1 MEKAKRCAIFGN
13 TYQPKKCEAVQKL
26 FDALTAFGI
35 VPLIDRPFFEYLS
48 EEMHI
53 AVPAHQLITDDSF
66 EADFAVSMGG
76 DGTFLT
82 TAMRVG
88 DKQIPILGINTGRLG
103 FLADFSLDDI
113 TETLKHLQEDLLR
126 KEKCNV
132 LQVECSE
139 GQMQGYPFALNEV
152 AVLKRDNS
160 SMISIRVDLG
170 GEYLTTY
177 QADGLIVNTPTGSTG
192 YALSVGGPVMLPE
205 SEMHTTAVWWTLPEE
220 CANLF
225 DKDTLQNGM
234 LGVANLLRIVAPLY
248 LMCSTRDLVV
258 SYQVKCPFTQMPTL
272 ILHDSCPGGVGLAE
286 KAFRMRDTLLLHALQ
301 IAQDCTCEHGCP
313 SCVGPVNEVGE
324 TGKAAA
330 IRLLQMLLNK
340 EKPA

>member
-26 FDALTAFGI
+26 FDALQASGI
-35 VPLIDRPFFEYLS
+35 FPLIDRPFFEYLS
-48 EEMHI
+48 EEMQI
-53 AVPAHQLITDDSF
+53 SVPEHQLITDDTF
-66 EADFAVSMGG
+66 QADFAVSMGG

-113 TETLKHLQEDLLR
+113 SQTLQNLHSGLLR
-126 KEKCNV
+126 QEQCNV

-139 GQMQGYPFALNEV
+139 GQMDGYPFALNEV

-160 SMISIRVDLG
+160 SMISIRVELG

-192 YALSVGGPVMLPE
+192 YALSVGGPVMLPG
-205 SEMHTTAVWWTLPEE
+205 SRDIGLVPVAPHGLTVRPLTLPD
-220 CANLF
+220 NL
-225 DKDTLQNGM
+225 DITLTVESRSHNF
-234 LGVANLLRIVAPLY
+234 LVAIDGRSES
-248 LMCSTRDLVV
+248 CQDSTRLTIRKAP
-258 SYQVKCPFTQMPTL
+258 YQIIVLKRPETTFLRTL
-272 ILHDSCPGGVGLAE
+272 RS
-286 KAFRMRDTLLLHALQ
+286 KLLWGSDAR
-301 IAQDCTCEHGCP
+301 TER
-313 SCVGPVNEVGE
+313 SS
-324 TGKAAA
+324 
-330 IRLLQMLLNK
+330 
-340 EKPA
+340 

>member
-26 FDALTAFGI
+26 FVALEASGI
-35 VPLIDRPFFEYLS
+35 VPFIDSPFFEYLV
-48 EEMHI
+48 EEMH
-53 AVPAHQLITDDSF
+53 VPVPKHQLITNDSF

-82 TAMRVG
+82 TAMRIG

-113 TETLKHLQEDLLR
+113 EQTLANLQAGLLR
-126 KEKCNV
+126 KEHCNV
-132 LQVECSE
+132 LQVESSE
-139 GQMQGYPFALNEV
+139 GKMQGYPFALNEV

-192 YALSVGGPVMLPE
+192 YALSVGGPVMLPG
-205 SEMHTTAVWWTLPEE
+205 SQNIGLVPVAPHGLTVRPLTLPD
-220 CANLF
+220 NLEI
-225 DKDTLQNGM
+225 TLTVESRSHNF
-234 LGVANLLRIVAPLY
+234 LVAIDGRSES
-248 LMCSTRDLVV
+248 CQDSTRLTIRKAP
-258 SYQVKCPFTQMPTL
+258 YQVIVLKRPETSFLHTL
-272 ILHDSCPGGVGLAE
+272 RS
-286 KAFRMRDTLLLHALQ
+286 KLLWGSDARNL
-301 IAQDCTCEHGCP
+301 
-313 SCVGPVNEVGE
+313 
-324 TGKAAA
+324 
-330 IRLLQMLLNK
+330 
-340 EKPA
+340 

>member
-26 FDALTAFGI
+26 FDALRAFGI

-113 TETLKHLQEDLLR
+113 SETLKHLQDDLLR

-192 YALSVGGPVMLPE
+192 YALSVGGPVMLPG
-205 SEMHTTAVWWTLPEE
+205 SQNLGLVPVAPHGLTVRPLTLPDDLEI
-220 CANLF
+220 
-225 DKDTLQNGM
+225 TLTVESRSHNF
-234 LGVANLLRIVAPLY
+234 LVAIDGRSESCQDSTKLVIRKAP
-248 LMCSTRDLVV
+248 
-258 SYQVKCPFTQMPTL
+258 YQVVVLKRPETTFLHTL
-272 ILHDSCPGGVGLAE
+272 RSKLLWGS
-286 KAFRMRDTLLLHALQ
+286 DTRNH
-301 IAQDCTCEHGCP
+301 
-313 SCVGPVNEVGE
+313 
-324 TGKAAA
+324 
-330 IRLLQMLLNK
+330 
-340 EKPA
+340 

>member
-26 FDALTAFGI
+26 FDALQASGI
-35 VPLIDRPFFEYLS
+35 FPLIDRPFFEYLS
-48 EEMHI
+48 KEMQI
-53 AVPAHQLITDDSF
+53 SVPEHQLITSDAF
-66 EADFAVSMGG
+66 QADFAVSMGG

-113 TETLKHLQEDLLR
+113 AQTLNNLNAGLLR
-126 KEKCNV
+126 REQCNV
-132 LQVECSE
+132 LQVEYSE
-139 GQMQGYPFALNEV
+139 GQMEGYPFALNEV

-192 YALSVGGPVMLPE
+192 YALSVGGPVMLPG
-205 SEMHTTAVWWTLPEE
+205 SRDIGLVPVAPHGLTVRPLTLPD
-220 CANLF
+220 NL
-225 DKDTLQNGM
+225 DITLTIESRSHNF
-234 LGVANLLRIVAPLY
+234 LVAIDGRSES
-248 LMCSTRDLVV
+248 CQDSTRLTIRKAP
-258 SYQVKCPFTQMPTL
+258 YQVFVLKRPETTFLRTL
-272 ILHDSCPGGVGLAE
+272 RS
-286 KAFRMRDTLLLHALQ
+286 KLLWGSDAR
-301 IAQDCTCEHGCP
+301 TVY
-313 SCVGPVNEVGE
+313 SS
-324 TGKAAA
+324 
-330 IRLLQMLLNK
+330 
-340 EKPA
+340 

>member
-48 EEMHI
+48 DEMHI

-113 TETLKHLQEDLLR
+113 SETLKHLQDDLLR

-192 YALSVGGPVMLPE
+192 YALSVGGPVMLPG
-205 SEMHTTAVWWTLPEE
+205 SQNLGLVPVAPHGLTVRPLTLPDDLEI
-220 CANLF
+220 
-225 DKDTLQNGM
+225 TLTVESRSHNF
-234 LGVANLLRIVAPLY
+234 LVAIDGRSESCQDSTKLVIRKAP
-248 LMCSTRDLVV
+248 
-258 SYQVKCPFTQMPTL
+258 YQVVVLKRPETTFLHTL
-272 ILHDSCPGGVGLAE
+272 RSKLLWGS
-286 KAFRMRDTLLLHALQ
+286 DTRNH
-301 IAQDCTCEHGCP
+301 
-313 SCVGPVNEVGE
+313 
-324 TGKAAA
+324 
-330 IRLLQMLLNK
+330 
-340 EKPA
+340 

>member
-113 TETLKHLQEDLLR
+113 SETLKHLQDDLLR

-192 YALSVGGPVMLPE
+192 YALSVGGPVMLPG
-205 SEMHTTAVWWTLPEE
+205 SQNLGLVPVAPHGLTVRPLTLPDDLEI
-220 CANLF
+220 
-225 DKDTLQNGM
+225 TLTVESRSHNF
-234 LGVANLLRIVAPLY
+234 LVAIDGRSESCQDSTKLVIRKAP
-248 LMCSTRDLVV
+248 
-258 SYQVKCPFTQMPTL
+258 YQVVVLKRPETTFLHTL
-272 ILHDSCPGGVGLAE
+272 RSKLLWGS
-286 KAFRMRDTLLLHALQ
+286 DTRNH
-301 IAQDCTCEHGCP
+301 
-313 SCVGPVNEVGE
+313 
-324 TGKAAA
+324 
-330 IRLLQMLLNK
+330 
-340 EKPA
+340 

>member
-113 TETLKHLQEDLLR
+113 SGTLKHLQDDLLR

-160 SMISIRVDLG
+160 SMISIRVDLD

-192 YALSVGGPVMLPE
+192 YALSVGGPVMLPG
-205 SEMHTTAVWWTLPEE
+205 S
-220 CANLF
+220 
-225 DKDTLQNGM
+225 QNIG
-234 LGVANLLRIVAPLY
+234 LVPVAPHGLTVRP
-248 LMCSTRDLVV
+248 LMLPDNITITLTVESRSHNFLVAIDGRSESCQETV
-258 SYQVKCPFTQMPTL
+258 ELTIRKAPYQVLVLKRPETSFLHTL
-272 ILHDSCPGGVGLAE
+272 RSKLLWGS
-286 KAFRMRDTLLLHALQ
+286 DTR
-301 IAQDCTCEHGCP
+301 
-313 SCVGPVNEVGE
+313 N
-324 TGKAAA
+324 
-330 IRLLQMLLNK
+330 R
-340 EKPA
+340 